1 MYLLYRNWMNNK
13 ATNNRSFQFSCSN
26 FCCFSG
32 GTLFDLVHTEYKH
45 NRFYDSTPRTTC
57 ILTAHLKTL
66 RTARDGTTH
75 VQVQL
80 VLPAEKKKRVR
91 IFFFTHKLILTF
103 SVFVHAFLVQRV
115 LWSRVSNRIQ
125 QNQYDCSVFIF
136 RTCEENMIFAKE
148 SQNGEIRPHA
158 RESKC
163 DRDPFLRA
171 IWTICF
177 VQNKIAWDFQEK
189 YVICAEKNGKNG
201 IYCFQSFR
209 PNIWLRCLVTTGS
222 SSIRQ
227 NNVRTDDVLL
237 AIYLCRS
244 DQYSIIFFIEFLH
257 TLVTFTPSTNAM
269 ACRSA
274 NSAHSFERS

>member
-91 IFFFTHKLILTF
+91 IFFLHTNWYWRFLYSCTRSSFNVFCGAVCQTESSRTNTTVQCLYSERAKKIWSLQRKVRMAKFDHTRANR
-103 SVFVHAFLVQRV
+103 SVIEIRFYVQYGPSVLCKTRLLEIFKRNMWFVLRKMERMAFIVFNHSGRTYDCVV
-115 LWSRVSNRIQ
+115 LWQPALHQFDKTMYAPTTFYSLYIYAEASNI
-125 QNQYDCSVFIF
+125 
-136 RTCEENMIFAKE
+136 
-148 SQNGEIRPHA
+148 P
-158 RESKC
+158 
-163 DRDPFLRA
+163 
-171 IWTICF
+171 
-177 VQNKIAWDFQEK
+177 
-189 YVICAEKNGKNG
+189 
-201 IYCFQSFR
+201 
-209 PNIWLRCLVTTGS
+209 
-222 SSIRQ
+222 
-227 NNVRTDDVLL
+227 
-237 AIYLCRS
+237 
-244 DQYSIIFFIEFLH
+244 
-257 TLVTFTPSTNAM
+257 
-269 ACRSA
+269 
-274 NSAHSFERS
+274 